1 MSGSDALTVLNLPF
15 GGAYLGLALQEPSG
29 PPKFLTLLST
39 HTTLLVDPDRPS
51 GSSPQ
56 RFLCIGFWGVKPI
69 AVCMS
74 RAHGAVSSFGKCG
87 LSCGLRGALC
97 TLHLVRSVFTS
108 STGATRG
115 RSGGLDLAPQG
126 LAPCKKRQASLG
138 ALTPAVSRARKRER
152 GTR

>member
-1 MSGSDALTVLNLPF
+1 
-15 GGAYLGLALQEPSG
+15 
-29 PPKFLTLLST
+29 
-39 HTTLLVDPDRPS
+39 
-51 GSSPQ
+51 
-56 RFLCIGFWGVKPI
+56 
-69 AVCMS
+69 
-74 RAHGAVSSFGKCG
+74 
-87 LSCGLRGALC
+87 CGLRGALC

-152 GTR
+152 GTSGRWRTSAPLPGSARPSPRELSQSFRPAVHKYYPSLAALRASTIPIPRGEACLLLPATADPAAPDDGQ